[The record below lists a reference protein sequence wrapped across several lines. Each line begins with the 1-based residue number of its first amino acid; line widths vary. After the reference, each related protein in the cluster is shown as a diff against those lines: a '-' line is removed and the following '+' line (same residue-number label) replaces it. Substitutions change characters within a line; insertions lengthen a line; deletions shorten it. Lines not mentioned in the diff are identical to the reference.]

1 MSAQETTS
9 PSTPATTSPTSSA
22 ATSPKIPEHDPAQ
35 VHVDPYSVPLD
46 KLDVSNP
53 YLFAADVQ
61 WPWFKRLR
69 DEAPVHFCAESEFG
83 PYWSITRYED
93 IMTVDTSHKIFSSE
107 PAITIRD
114 QDDDFQLPMFI
125 AMDRPKHDVQRN
137 TVSPAVGADA
147 LRHFGPIIRE
157 RTRDVLDN
165 LPVGV
170 PFNWVDKVSIELTTR
185 MLATL
190 FDFPYEE
197 RSKLTWWSDLTTTLP
212 GQGMVETEDEWKQGM
227 LSCLEYF
234 IGLWNQRAKEP
245 PANDFISRL
254 VHGEAT
260 KDMEPMEYLGNLLLL
275 IVGGNDTT
283 RSTMSAS
290 VLCLDKHPDQF
301 AELKAN
307 PELIPDMVS
316 ETIRWQTP
324 LAHMRRTA
332 LEDTELGGQTINKGD
347 KVVMW
352 YVSGNRDERF
362 FDQPNDYDIHRE
374 NVRKHLS
381 FGFGIHRC
389 MGNRLAELQ
398 LHTLWEEILE
408 RFDRI
413 EVVGEPDR
421 TMSVFVKGYRNLEVI
436 LHPRH

>member
-1 MSAQETTS
+1 MNA
-9 PSTPATTSPTSSA
+9 PASS
-22 ATSPKIPEHDPAQ
+22 SPKIPEHDPAQ
-35 VHVDPYSVPLD
+35 VNVDPYSLPLENI
-46 KLDVSNP
+46 DVSNP
-53 YLFAADVQ
+53 YLFEADVQ
-61 WPWFKRLR
+61 WAWFKRLR

-93 IMTVDTSHKIFSSE
+93 IMTVDTSHQIFSSE

-125 AMDRPKHDVQRN
+125 AMDRPKHDVQRK
-137 TVSPAVGADA
+137 TVSPTVGADA
-147 LRHFGPIIRE
+147 LRYFQPIIRE

-165 LPVGV
+165 LPVGE
-170 PFNWVDKVSIELTTR
+170 PFNWVEKVSIELTTR

-197 RSKLTWWSDLTTTLP
+197 RSKLTWWSDMTTTLP
-212 GQGMVETEDEWKQGM
+212 GQGMVETEDEWKKEM

-234 IGLWNQRAKEP
+234 IGLWNQRAQEP

-283 RSTMSAS
+283 RSTMSSS
-290 VLCLDKHPDQF
+290 VLCLDRNPKQF
-301 AELKAN
+301 AEIKAD
-307 PELIPDMVS
+307 PSLIPDMVS

-332 LEDTELGGQTINKGD
+332 LEDTELGGQKIRKGD

-352 YVSGNRDERF
+352 YVSGNRDERV
-362 FDQPNDYDIHRE
+362 FDNPDEYDIHRE
-374 NVRKHLS
+374 NLRKHLS

-389 MGNRLAELQ
+389 MGNRLAEMQ

-413 EVVGEPDR
+413 EVVGEPER
-421 TMSVFVKGYRNLEVI
+421 TMSVFVKGYKTLNVI
-436 LHPRH
+436 LHPKS